1 MNAKCGPIGG
11 PKQCQFNKHRQMS
24 SNLGAF
30 YSPIYVFQNFR
41 IQQQGENSFYQNE
54 NLGNGCNTYIRST
67 RSNKK

>member
-1 MNAKCGPIGG
+1 
-11 PKQCQFNKHRQMS
+11 MS

-67 RSNKK
+67 RSNEK